1 MMRLPYHD
9 ELQELAHAVMKDV
22 PDQYENFEDA
32 LTYLESQ
39 IEMLSLWVSDAHKSP
54 VFVLMHYE
62 CDPKDYQFFHHDKG
76 ELVPTRTWNEISDET
91 KIKSLNLGLVG
102 GLYIADKETSL

>member
-22 PDQYENFEDA
+22 PDQYENFKDA

-39 IEMLSLWVSDAHKSP
+39 IEMQSLWVNDNHTTHVEDRRQ
-54 VFVLMHYE
+54 VFVLMHDE
-62 CDPKDYQFFHHDKG
+62 CDVESYQFFHYSRKPKDCG
-76 ELVPTRTWNEISDET
+76 ELVPARTWDQ
-91 KIKSLNLGLVG
+91 
-102 GLYIADKETSL
+102 LYADQNPMELHDYS